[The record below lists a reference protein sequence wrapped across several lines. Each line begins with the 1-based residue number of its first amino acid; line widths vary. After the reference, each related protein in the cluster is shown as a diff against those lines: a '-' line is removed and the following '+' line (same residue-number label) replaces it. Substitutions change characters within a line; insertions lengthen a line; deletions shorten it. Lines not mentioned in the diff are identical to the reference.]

1 MNATSM
7 MFSAHKQRASL
18 SQRRRQRKVLTDI
31 LAEFCFLEAMKK
43 KKKKKEKEMNIRR
56 LTQRDSIKHVY
67 ACAS

>member
-43 KKKKKEKEMNIRR
+43 KEEEEGEGKEG
-56 LTQRDSIKHVY
+56 
-67 ACAS
+67 